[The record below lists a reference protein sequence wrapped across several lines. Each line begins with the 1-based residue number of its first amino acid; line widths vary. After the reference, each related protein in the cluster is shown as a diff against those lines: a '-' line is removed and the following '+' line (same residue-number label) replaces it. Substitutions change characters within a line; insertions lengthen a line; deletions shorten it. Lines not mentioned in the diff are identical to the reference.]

1 MIINGYKLGK
11 GEEGEERGGGGER
24 RERGERERERAAVT
38 AVGAAMKAK
47 TKIGFENK
55 KEEEKQYGYF
65 RQRNAMTSCLFY
77 RCSAFSGH
85 WSVALRE
92 GNKQ

>member
-1 MIINGYKLGK
+1 
-11 GEEGEERGGGGER
+11 
-24 RERGERERERAAVT
+24 
-38 AVGAAMKAK
+38 MKAK